1 MKRKALWKIAVATTP
16 EAEEAVAE
24 LLGSRFGCAPVTYFN
39 PAKGE
44 SRVTVFLPQKAS
56 RHALQEIRE
65 GLKQIGRCGLET
77 GAAGIC
83 LSRLHLKNWAESWKR
98 HFQPLEIGRRLLVKP
113 GWSKRR
119 PRNNQ
124 AVVVLDPGLSFG
136 TGHHPT
142 TAFCLQQI
150 VAACS
155 KSRPVSKAIPRRS
168 ARAKSFLD
176 LGTGSGIL
184 AIAAAKLGFAPV
196 QALDI
201 DPVAVKVARQNAR
214 RNGVADKI
222 RFRRGDVADLPLRP
236 PRRYDLV
243 CANLLFPLL
252 VAQRKRIAAQLNPGG
267 TLVLAGI
274 LKTEFAVVEQ
284 CLARLGLKCVSVST
298 EKEWRSG
305 AFQFA

>member
-1 MKRKALWKIAVATTP
+1 MKRKSLWKIAVATTP

-24 LLGSRFGCAPVTYFN
+24 LLGSRFGCAPVTSFN

-44 SRVTVFLPQKAS
+44 SRVAVFLPQKVS
-56 RHALQEIRE
+56 RHTLREIRE
-65 GLKQIGRCGLET
+65 GLRRIGRCGLQT
-77 GAAGIC
+77 GAARIC
-83 LSRLHLKNWAESWKR
+83 LSRLRPKNWAESWKR
-98 HFQPLEIGRRLLVKP
+98 HFKPLEIGRTLLVKP

-150 VAACS
+150 VAACG
-155 KSRPVSKAIPRRS
+155 KSPPVSQAMPRRS
-168 ARAKSFLD
+168 ALAKSFLD

-201 DPVAVKVARQNAR
+201 DPLAVKIARQNAR
-214 RNGVADKI
+214 RNGVAGKI
-222 RFRRGDVADLPLRP
+222 RFRRGDVADLPLCP

-243 CANLLFPLL
+243 CANLLSPLL

-274 LKTEFAVVEQ
+274 LKTEFPAVEQ
-284 CLARLGLKCVSVST
+284 CFARLGLKCVSVRT

-305 AFQFA
+305 AFQSA